1 MTRTSLLAFTALLS
15 LVSCGA
21 LAYEQGTHAAVTR
34 KAALASDL
42 IGGNESSVSSLVRAL
57 GLATYP
63 PISSLEK
70 YFEFIGNIAGVSAFS
85 RTVQPYET
93 RILDSLRLNWLQTP
107 IQTWLMFGAIRED
120 DNPNEDP
127 PTPQDVET
135 GIRRPLHHFFDPY
148 LNRPLTAVGLDKI
161 DNDVRKSVDWGL
173 GVKDSFS
180 DPNAQESPRRNH
192 FTLFDAREAMFRAL
206 TLMSSSPDGYLDIS
220 SGKDNATKQQ
230 WRQAYWA
237 TTFRAVGDVLHLNQ
251 DMAQPQHT
259 RNEAHS
265 GTLCP
270 GSRVCLTGHTSVY
283 EKYINAR
290 ALRQNAFDSLAPFHQ
305 PVKVPVLDLPLGD
318 YPIPAFAAYADYW
331 STAPGNK
338 AVQGKGLAD
347 YSNHGFFTAAKNFAS
362 ASSEYSS
369 PSSNPLN
376 YEITYVLPSKWD
388 GTSVVDLGPTYVYY
402 GTVHDALQ
410 DNDASHVPLTTYGIW
425 DQFVQAQAARP
436 AYSLNRLNYDAMA
449 GLLLPRAVAYSAGL
463 INFFFRGRIDIA
475 LPDEG
480 VFALADHGIIKGFP
494 TLRAKIK
501 NVSPSFVDAQG
512 NPQLQNMRGGTFF
525 AVVRYHAD
533 TQYVDSLDKIV
544 GASPCAAYT
553 DVINMAKLDAST
565 DCRDG
570 VEQIVVSK
578 PLVGVSLDAN
588 AQTTVDFDFTASP
601 IPFAMTDVVLQI
613 VYRGPLGSET
623 DAVAVGTLD
632 VSEPTY
638 FTYQNA
644 SDYIHIDGHVYTRGD
659 VDSSLELLSRVQPQS
674 CVNYRLSPPH
684 LVDGCLEQFQLDLTV
699 SFSDLAKPIAQVSQL
714 PNHRFI
720 RIAYLTEADEGFNPP
735 IKAASRRVKVSVQR
749 HDSNQKALL
758 YHEGTC
764 LPLDPFDI
772 PPRHSQLNFSPT
784 QVSYRLDTLNKL
796 RGVNGWLNASCVVDG
811 DNATPGSPDDR
822 VSVMTPLLP
831 LSPEVEP
838 FPVTLMADY
847 L

>member
-1 MTRTSLLAFTALLS
+1 MNAKVLVTLCFALASLTAQ
-15 LVSCGA
+15 
-21 LAYEQGTHAAVTR
+21 AYEQATHAALTAR
-34 KAALASDL
+34 AFLSSDL
-42 IGGNESSVSSLVRAL
+42 FGSSGGFSTLIREL
-57 GLATYP
+57 GLDTFEPFGKDEA
-63 PISSLEK
+63 
-70 YFEFIGNIAGVSAFS
+70 YFEVLTTSVNTVRLPRVPQSYERAMLLDVFGRSGISAYPE
-85 RTVQPYET
+85 R
-93 RILDSLRLNWLQTP
+93 WL
-107 IQTWLMFGAIRED
+107 IYGAIRED
-120 DNPNEDP
+120 DNPSEDP
-127 PTPQDVET
+127 PTPQDVAP
-135 GIRRPLHHFFDPY
+135 GVLRPLNHFFDPV
-148 LNRPLTAVGLDKI
+148 LNRPLSAPLAVGEKA
-161 DNDVRKSVDWGL
+161 VDWAIGTA
-173 GVKDSFS
+173 DSFA
-180 DPNAQESPRRNH
+180 DPNRPERPRLNS
-192 FTLFDAREAMFRAL
+192 FTIFDARDAMFKALTLLSNDGGTFVDIASDQTPSVKQEWRQTYWATAFRAL
-206 TLMSSSPDGYLDIS
+206 
-220 SGKDNATKQQ
+220 
-230 WRQAYWA
+230 
-237 TTFRAVGDVLHLNQ
+237 GDVLHLNQ

-259 RNEAHS
+259 RNEPHS
-265 GTLCP
+265 GSYCP
-270 GSRVCLTGHTSVY
+270 ATRICVTGHTSVY
-283 EKYINAR
+283 EKYIRAR
-290 ALRQNAFDSLAPFHQ
+290 SINKDTFNTLSPFRQSVQIGVVA
-305 PVKVPVLDLPLGD
+305 LPLGP
-318 YPIPAFAAYADYW
+318 YPIPTFGNFSDYW

-338 AVQGKGLAD
+338 QTQGKGLAD
-347 YSNHGFFTAAKNFAS
+347 YSNHGFFSAAKNFG
-362 ASSEYSS
+362 SSEYIS
-369 PSSNPLN
+369 PSSNSSD
-376 YEITYVLPSKWD
+376 YEIRRAVPAHWD
-388 GTSVVDLGPTYVYY
+388 GSAPSDLTPVQIYY
-402 GTVHDALQ
+402 GKVRDELQ
-410 DNDASHVPLTTYGIW
+410 ENWATDVPLTTFGVW
-425 DQFVQAQAARP
+425 DQFLLAKSNPPQ
-436 AYSLNRLNYDAMA
+436 YSLNRLNYDAMA
-449 GLLLPRAVAYSAGL
+449 DLLLPRAVAYSAGL

-480 VFALADHGIIKGFP
+480 VFALADHGSIKGFP
-494 TLRAKIK
+494 TLRAKVK
-501 NVSPSFVDAQG
+501 NVTPSFADAQG

-533 TQYVDSLDKIV
+533 KQYVDSLDKIV

-565 DCRDG
+565 ACRDG

-588 AQTTVDFDFTASP
+588 AQTTVEFDFTASP

-659 VDSSLELLSRVQPQS
+659 VDSSLELLSKVQPQS

-735 IKAASRRVKVSVQR
+735 IKAAPRRVKVNVQR

-796 RGVNGWLNASCVVDG
+796 RGVNGWLNASCVIDG

-822 VSVMTPLLP
+822 VSVMAPLLP